1 MLNLILCF
9 KFSCSNGEPKQ
20 SRRRFEENESPDDD
34 LAKASN
40 GLTLVKQVGAFFML
54 CCDSQLCISN
64 NGTEDTHLLH
74 KGKYYCMADLLFD
87 WLGLSCFV
95 YAELDRD
102 LQVPAL
108 LFSDLQVFLNY
119 NI

>member
-1 MLNLILCF
+1 
-9 KFSCSNGEPKQ
+9 
-20 SRRRFEENESPDDD
+20 
-34 LAKASN
+34 
-40 GLTLVKQVGAFFML
+40 
-54 CCDSQLCISN
+54 
-64 NGTEDTHLLH
+64 
-74 KGKYYCMADLLFD
+74 MADLLFD

-108 LFSDLQVFLNY
+108 LLYDLQVFLNY